1 VTTRISI
8 IQLGH
13 LHPLLVHFPIA
24 LVLAAAAAEAAAIVW
39 PMRPWHV
46 VAVMNVRVGA
56 AFSAVT
62 AVAGWL
68 FVSSAAIDHTPPLE
82 WHRWVGIAG
91 AVISSAAALLSS
103 TRPDRSPRSV
113 GAYRLA
119 LFAAA
124 VLVGIAGHLGGM
136 LVWGAPFQP

>member
-1 VTTRISI
+1 LT
-8 IQLGH
+8 
-13 LHPLLVHFPIA
+13 
-24 LVLAAAAAEAAAIVW
+24 AAAAEAAAIVW
-39 PMRPWHV
+39 PRRPWHV
-46 VAVMNVRVGA
+46 VGVVNVRVGA
-56 AFSAVT
+56 AFSTVT

-103 TRPDRSPRSV
+103 TRSDRSPRSV

-124 VLVGIAGHLGGM
+124 VLIGIAGHLGGM